1 MDAYIAKIWK
11 LSQDEEGPVIKIRQI
26 SHYVLLPDDT
36 YKWKTHVK
44 MQAFS
49 ELMQGYDLLLIPKK
63 R

>member
-26 SHYVLLPDDT
+26 SQYVLLPDVT
-36 YKWKTHVK
+36 YKWKTHIK
-44 MQAFS
+44 MKDFA
-49 ELMQGYDLLLIPKK
+49 ELMEGYDLFLTPKK

>member
-26 SHYVLLPDDT
+26 SQYVLTPENT

-44 MQAFS
+44 MQAFY
-49 ELMQGYDLLLIPKK
+49 ELMQEYDLHLIPKK

>member
-26 SHYVLLPDDT
+26 SQYVCMPDDT

-44 MQAFS
+44 MQAFF